1 MAQKVNI
8 ILVDDIDGSPADE
21 TITFGLDNTTYE
33 IDLSDAN
40 AAKLRDALA
49 LYVGHARKVSNSRRA
64 GGGGT
69 RKSSS
74 SSGVDTKAVREWARA
89 NGHEVS
95 DRGRVPAQLVAAYEA
110 AH

>member
-1 MAQKVNI
+1 MAQKVSI
-8 ILVDDIDGSPADE
+8 VLIDDLDGSPAEE
-21 TITFGLDNTTYE
+21 TVVFGLDGTTYE
-33 IDLSDAN
+33 IDLNDAN

-49 LYVGHARKVSNSRRA
+49 GYVGHARKVTASRR
-64 GGGGT
+64 GGSGARRPT
-69 RKSSS
+69 TS

-95 DRGRVPAQLVAAYEA
+95 ERGRVQASVIEAYQA

>member
-8 ILVDDIDGSPADE
+8 ILVDDIDGSNADE

-33 IDLSDAN
+33 IDLNDAN

-49 LYVGHARKVSNSRRA
+49 PYVGHARKVANARR
-64 GGGGT
+64 GGGAGA
-69 RKSSS
+69 RRSSGG
-74 SSGVDTKAVREWARA
+74 SGVDTKAVREWARA